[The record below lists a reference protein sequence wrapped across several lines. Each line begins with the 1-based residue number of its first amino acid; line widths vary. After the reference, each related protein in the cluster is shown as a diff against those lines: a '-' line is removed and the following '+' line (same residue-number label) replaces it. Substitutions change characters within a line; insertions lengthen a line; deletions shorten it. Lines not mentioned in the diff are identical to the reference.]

1 MKVEGEKPT
10 RLFCSLE
17 KFNAVQKHVPKLIIE
32 KDGLEHELLKQK
44 AIESEIY
51 NYYKELY
58 TDKPVQD
65 LGIEDFLEHDGVLS
79 CPKLQ
84 ESEKLKMEGM
94 ITEEEL
100 TRYLKKQKKTIFHQ
114 GAQDLPMSSLNFS
127 R

>member
-1 MKVEGEKPT
+1 M
-10 RLFCSLE
+10 
-17 KFNAVQKHVPKLIIE
+17 IIE
-32 KDGLEHELLKQK
+32 KDGLEHELLEQK

-100 TRYLKKQKKTIFHQ
+100 TRYLKKQKKLYFTRELRIYQ
-114 GAQDLPMSSLNFS
+114 
-127 R
+127 

>member
-100 TRYLKKQKKTIFHQ
+100 TRYLKKQKKLYFTRELRIYQ
-114 GAQDLPMSSLNFS
+114 
-127 R
+127 